1 MCEGCEAVR
10 RSSHV
15 PTCSFA
21 HPVLVQVFNYG
32 SMVARWNLEYD
43 EREDYFRDMA
53 ATYHAINRDE
63 ADRVYEECQSLGPV
77 TQS

>member
-1 MCEGCEAVR
+1 
-10 RSSHV
+10 
-15 PTCSFA
+15 
-21 HPVLVQVFNYG
+21 
-32 SMVARWNLEYD
+32 MVARWNLEYD